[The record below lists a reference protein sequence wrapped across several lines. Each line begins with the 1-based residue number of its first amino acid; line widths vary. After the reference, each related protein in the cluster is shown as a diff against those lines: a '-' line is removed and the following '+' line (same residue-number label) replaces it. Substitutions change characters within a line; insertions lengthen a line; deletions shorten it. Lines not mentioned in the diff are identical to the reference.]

1 MAKEPVSK
9 IGGVLPLVGSSPTA
23 SAISSNHP
31 GDTMMI
37 RNLLTQMKQRISMSA
52 TDYLIPREWLPTD
65 YSGNAEV
72 TDSGV
77 LVNPYEFAST
87 LLRGY
92 LLSAETRD
100 NRAPRSGTDDAAR
113 DSSWIHRSRIY
124 CSFVRSTSAFSHSHH
139 TKLTRSEKPGYT
151 NTGTF
156 LKMIF
161 MLPHISRMHF
171 DCVYLLPI
179 TLISNR
185 YKKGELGSP
194 YSVRNFFRPDP
205 CYHDSLLDGFNVEE
219 EFQAFVE
226 ACHALEIKVLLDFMP
241 RTAARDSELIAD
253 NPEWFYWIDASVE
266 DQYSQPRIPGLDFK
280 VPSKEDLEAIYR
292 SDHVQRHLKFFRY
305 APSVTHPEKWANFVE
320 LKRDSSDFFDELTR
334 VFGVVTAPAFS
345 DWINDTQ
352 PVWTDITFLRL
363 YLDNPRD
370 SQPFLKNHN
379 QPPYILQDI
388 IKASNFPGNRP
399 NTDLWRLLE
408 DIMPYY
414 IREYGIDGARLDMG
428 HALPD
433 ELEHSIIA
441 SARQHDPSFAI
452 IAEELQMEKDVESK
466 KAGYDCILGNT
477 WWMMPRIQE
486 NRLQQMVTDVLPG
499 LQLPTLACCETP
511 DTPRAAARARGKD
524 FSTMMTI
531 LSFFLPNAIPF
542 VNSGQEIFEVQPM
555 NLGLDNS
562 PEGRFVLPKDD
573 PLYGKL
579 AFFDNYSLHWNTTEN
594 LINTIV
600 AIAELHRSYKN
611 LMNESNLRILSN
623 NNSHLSGLF
632 YWDGGKG
639 VLVLLNTDF
648 TSKKCESVDL
658 GYHTW
663 KVSHRVSWCI
673 RESHPTS
680 LPPLTIGSRLE
691 VILIPGETAVA
702 LIE

>member
-23 SAISSNHP
+23 SASSSNRA
-31 GDTMMI
+31 GDRMI
-37 RNLLTQMKQRISMSA
+37 IHDLLTHMKQRISRA
-52 TDYLIPREWLPTD
+52 TNDYLIPREWLPSNYAGD
-65 YSGNAEV
+65 AEV
-72 TDSGV
+72 TDRGV

-87 LLRGY
+87 LLSGF
-92 LLSAETRD
+92 LLSSKT
-100 NRAPRSGTDDAAR
+100 NYNKVPCSGTDEPAK

-124 CSFVRSTSAFSHSHH
+124 CSFVRSTCAFSHCHH
-139 TKLTRSEKPGYT
+139 TKPASNEKSDYT
-151 NTGTF
+151 DRGTF

-161 MLPHISRMHF
+161 MLPYISHMHF
-171 DCVYLLPI
+171 DCIYLLPI

-194 YSVRNFFRPDP
+194 YSVKDFFSPDP
-205 CYHDSLLDGFNVEE
+205 CYHDSLLDGFTVEE

-241 RTAARDSELIAD
+241 RTAARDSEMIAD
-253 NPEWFYWIDASVE
+253 HPEWFYWIDASVE
-266 DQYSQPRIPGLDFK
+266 NQYGQPQVPGLDFK
-280 VPSKEDLEAIYR
+280 VPSKEDLEAIYK
-292 SDHVQRHLKFFRY
+292 SDSVQRHLKLFRY
-305 APSVTHPEKWANFVE
+305 APSVTHPEKWANFV
-320 LKRDSSDFFDELTR
+320 KSRRNSSDFFDELVQT
-334 VFGVVTAPAFS
+334 FGVVTAPAFS

-352 PVWTDITFLRL
+352 PAWTDITFLRL

-370 SQPFLKNHN
+370 SQPFIKSHD

-388 IKASNFPGNRP
+388 IKASNFPGNIP
-399 NTDLWRLLE
+399 NTDLWSLLE
-408 DIMPYY
+408 DIMPHY

-433 ELEHSIIA
+433 ELEHSILA
-441 SARQHDPSFAI
+441 NARQQDPAFAI

-486 NRLQQMVTDVLPG
+486 NRFQQMVTEVLPR
-499 LQLPTLACCETP
+499 LELPTLACCETP
-511 DTPRAAARARGKD
+511 DTPRSAARAQGKD

-555 NLGLDNS
+555 NLGLDNN
-562 PEGRFVLPKDD
+562 PEGRFVLPEDD

-579 AFFDNYSLHWNTTEN
+579 AFFDNYALHWNTTEN
-594 LINTIV
+594 LID
-600 AIAELHRSYKN
+600 AIATAAELHGNSKN
-611 LMNESNLRILSN
+611 LLNKDNMRILLDDESR
-623 NNSHLSGLF
+623 LSGLI
-632 YWDGGKG
+632 YWDGHKG
-639 VLVLLNTDF
+639 ILVLLNTDF
-648 TSKKCESVDL
+648 TNNKYESVDL

-663 KVSHRVSWCI
+663 KDFHRVSWSI
-673 RESHPTS
+673 RDSQPFS
-680 LPPLTIGSRLE
+680 QPPHMIGSRLE
-691 VILIPGETAVA
+691 VFLRPGKTVVA
-702 LIE
+702 SIE